1 MKGLLE
7 WVSNNV
13 TYIKN
18 LIWFQAQSFVVQ
30 LFLTCQH
37 LSKHEHPVTVPVTYQ
52 LNQCFFISFAIT
64 SLVLHTLK
72 GQCCFHFLVGFG
84 CLSLQKH
91 NGLCVPDPET
101 RRTAGVSSPTKWRL
115 KQAFDCKLPHPVFFC
130 RFYKGTVPRLG
141 RVCLDV
147 AIVFVIYEEVV
158 KLLNNVWETQQQ
170 HPKTEHEP
178 VPRVM
183 HNSTPRIQF
192 VKRSSS
198 LP

>member
-1 MKGLLE
+1 MVPSTELCGTTFSDLSTFIKAWTSCNRTSDIPVELE
-7 WVSNNV
+7 
-13 TYIKN
+13 
-18 LIWFQAQSFVVQ
+18 
-30 LFLTCQH
+30 
-37 LSKHEHPVTVPVTYQ
+37 
-52 LNQCFFISFAIT
+52 CFFISFAIT

-101 RRTAGVSSPTKWRL
+101 RRTAGVSSPTKWHL

-158 KLLNNVWETQQQ
+158 KLLNNVWETQ
-170 HPKTEHEP
+170 
-178 VPRVM
+178 
-183 HNSTPRIQF
+183 
-192 VKRSSS
+192 
-198 LP
+198 